1 MLVLPD
7 THILSPLF
15 CFSKKRL
22 FEEIADCAGYILKKD
37 PKDVIIALNEREKL
51 GTTVFYPGVAIPHA
65 VIDSQSDT
73 FAILSIL
80 NKPITFNSVDA
91 DEQLVDIALSLFIS
105 PKDDL
110 DNIEHLLKSLTIVLS
125 NNDLLNSLR
134 LAKNENKKLETIINQ
149 IDELIENKRLE
160 GLVDSQEIEN
170 PHSEN

>member
-1 MLVLPD
+1 M
-7 THILSPLF
+7 
-15 CFSKKRL
+15 
-22 FEEIADCAGYILKKD
+22 
-37 PKDVIIALNEREKL
+37 
-51 GTTVFYPGVAIPHA
+51 FYPGVAIPHA

-80 NKPITFNSVDA
+80 NKPITFNSIDA

-160 GLVDSQEIEN
+160 GLVDSQEIES